1 MIAQRAPAVAPQKK
15 HGGLTPKFVTSSV
28 VCARAVFA
36 RLGGKVVVVVVE
48 APTCS
53 PMKGKI
59 TKNYPQV

>member
-48 APTCS
+48 APT
-53 PMKGKI
+53 
-59 TKNYPQV
+59 Y